1 MHDAANKTSVGWC
14 LRDHLGRFVLAGTH
28 WKEGTCSVT
37 EGESIAL
44 LQAMKEMEQRVITQ
58 VIFETDSKCVVDS
71 IHALSVGRISE
82 FSSLIHSINNV
93 LMINSNF
100 MVKFVKRQTNMVAHL
115 LARAVMLWS
124 SRNII
129 DTSLYCYLLKQ
140 LISDF

>member
-58 VIFETDSKCVVDS
+58 VIFETDSVYS
-71 IHALSVGRISE
+71 
-82 FSSLIHSINNV
+82 
-93 LMINSNF
+93 
-100 MVKFVKRQTNMVAHL
+100 
-115 LARAVMLWS
+115 
-124 SRNII
+124 
-129 DTSLYCYLLKQ
+129 
-140 LISDF
+140 